1 MAVAMDTHT
10 TNQDSMATRRSLLT
24 RLKDWGDRA
33 GWREFFDTYWQL
45 IYSVAKRSG
54 MREEDAHEL
63 VQDVMVSV
71 ANEMPDFRYD
81 RAKGSFR
88 GFLMRI
94 VHRRIADFWRRGVE
108 ARKMTVAIEDQVDFA
123 EPVTEDFE
131 KNWDS
136 EWKKQLLEVALRRVR
151 GKVKLRHYMIFE
163 MAVLRE
169 ASIAEIKKTLGV
181 GLAMIYVTK
190 HRVQKLVAAELRR
203 MEESP

>member
-1 MAVAMDTHT
+1 MALVMESLT
-10 TNQDSMATRRSLLT
+10 TIEDPLATRRSLLT

-33 GWREFFDTYWQL
+33 GWREFFDTYWRL

-54 MREEDAHEL
+54 MRDEDANDL

-81 RAKGSFR
+81 REKGSFR

-94 VHRRIADFWRRGVE
+94 VHRRIADFWRRGVA
-108 ARKMTVAIEDQVDFA
+108 ARKMTDSIEDQTDFV
-123 EPVTEDFE
+123 EPVTEDFTRQ
-131 KNWDS
+131 WDL
-136 EWKKQLLEVALRRVR
+136 EWKRHMLEVALQRVR
-151 GKVKLRHYMIFE
+151 ASIKLRHYMIFE

-169 ASIAEIKKTLGV
+169 VPVTEIKDTLGV

-190 HRVQKLVAAELRR
+190 HRVQRLVAAELRR
-203 MEESP
+203 IESSP

>member
-71 ANEMPDFRYD
+71 ANQMPDFRYD

-94 VHRRIADFWRRGVE
+94 VHRRIADFWRRGVA

-131 KNWDS
+131 RQWDS
-136 EWKKQLLEVALRRVR
+136 EWKSRMLEVALRRVR

-163 MAVLRE
+163 MAVLRD
-169 ASIAEIKKTLGV
+169 APVAEIKRTLGV
-181 GLAMIYVTK
+181 GLALIYVVK
-190 HRVQKLVAAELRR
+190 HRIQRLVAAELRK
-203 MEESP
+203 MEQSP

>member
-10 TNQDSMATRRSLLT
+10 TNEDSMATRRSLLT

-94 VHRRIADFWRRGVE
+94 VHRRIADFWRRGV
-108 ARKMTVAIEDQVDFA
+108 ASRKMTVAIEDQVNFA

-131 KNWDS
+131 KNWDT

>member
-71 ANEMPDFRYD
+71 ANQMPDFRYD

-94 VHRRIADFWRRGVE
+94 VHRRIADFWRRGVA

-131 KNWDS
+131 RQWDS
-136 EWKKQLLEVALRRVR
+136 EWKSRMLEVALRRVR
-151 GKVKLRHYMIFE
+151 GKVKLRHYMVFE
-163 MAVLRE
+163 MAVLRD
-169 ASIAEIKKTLGV
+169 APVAEIKRTLGV
-181 GLAMIYVTK
+181 GLALIYVVK
-190 HRVQKLVAAELRR
+190 HRIQRLVAAELRK
-203 MEESP
+203 MEQSP

>member
-10 TNQDSMATRRSLLT
+10 TNEDSMATRRSLLT

-108 ARKMTVAIEDQVDFA
+108 DRKMTVAIEDQVNFT

-131 KNWDS
+131 KNWDA

-163 MAVLRE
+163 MSVLRE
-169 ASIAEIKKTLGV
+169 ASISEIKKTLGV

>member
-1 MAVAMDTHT
+1 MDTHT

>member
-1 MAVAMDTHT
+1 MQ
-10 TNQDSMATRRSLLT
+10 NIEKDSMATRRSLLS
-24 RLKDWGDRA
+24 RLKHWDDRV
-33 GWREFFDTYWQL
+33 GWREFFDTYWRL

-94 VHRRIADFWRRGVE
+94 VHRRIADFWRRGVA
-108 ARKMTVAIEDQVDFA
+108 ARKMTVAIEDQVNFA

-131 KNWDS
+131 KNWDA

-163 MAVLRE
+163 MAVLRDTPV
-169 ASIAEIKKTLGV
+169 AEIKKTLGV
-181 GLAMIYVTK
+181 GLALIYVTK
-190 HRVQKLVAAELRR
+190 HRIQRLVGAELRS
-203 MEESP
+203 MEHSQ

>member
-1 MAVAMDTHT
+1 MTSHT
-10 TNQDSMATRRSLLT
+10 TTEDSLATRRSLLT

-63 VQDVMVSV
+63 VQGVMVSV
-71 ANEMPDFRYD
+71 ANEMPDVRYD

-108 ARKMTVAIEDQVDFA
+108 ARRMTVAIEDQIDFA
-123 EPVTEDFE
+123 EPVEESFE
-131 KNWDS
+131 KQWDG

-151 GKVKLRHYMIFE
+151 SKVKLRHYMIFE
-163 MAVLRE
+163 MAVLRN
-169 ASIAEIKKTLGV
+169 APVAEIKKTLGV
-181 GLAMIYVTK
+181 GLALIYVTK
-190 HRVQKLVAAELRR
+190 HSVQKLVTAELRR

>member
-1 MAVAMDTHT
+1 MDTHT

-71 ANEMPDFRYD
+71 ANQMPDFRYD

-94 VHRRIADFWRRGVE
+94 VHRRIADFWRRGVA

-131 KNWDS
+131 RQWDS
-136 EWKKQLLEVALRRVR
+136 EWKSRMLEVALRRVR

-163 MAVLRE
+163 MAVLRD
-169 ASIAEIKKTLGV
+169 APVAEIKRTLGV
-181 GLAMIYVTK
+181 GLALIYVVK
-190 HRVQKLVAAELRR
+190 HRIQRLVAAELRK
-203 MEESP
+203 MEQSP

>member
-1 MAVAMDTHT
+1 MDTHT

-71 ANEMPDFRYD
+71 ANQMPDFRYD

-94 VHRRIADFWRRGVE
+94 VHRRIADFWRRGVA

-131 KNWDS
+131 RQWDS
-136 EWKKQLLEVALRRVR
+136 EWKSRMLEVALRRVR
-151 GKVKLRHYMIFE
+151 GKVKLRHYMVFE
-163 MAVLRE
+163 MAVLRD
-169 ASIAEIKKTLGV
+169 APVAEIKRTLGV
-181 GLAMIYVTK
+181 GLALIYVVK
-190 HRVQKLVAAELRR
+190 HRIQRLVAAELRK
-203 MEESP
+203 MEQSP